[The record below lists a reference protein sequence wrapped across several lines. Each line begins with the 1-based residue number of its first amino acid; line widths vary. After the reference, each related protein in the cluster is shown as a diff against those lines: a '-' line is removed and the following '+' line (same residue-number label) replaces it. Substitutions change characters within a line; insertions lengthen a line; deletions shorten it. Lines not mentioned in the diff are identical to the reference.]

1 MTDSESTT
9 AGKSSETATIPPEV
23 IAKLKTF
30 NDALTALE
38 DALEPHL
45 KSNYEEHIDRDPTE
59 LARIDVMSLF
69 SVNSLAWSLL
79 ALKGQDPRKN
89 ESLQAELDRTKT
101 YAGRLQTEES
111 RREQAGVNEKVAK
124 ALVRNAL
131 FDAQEYG
138 DKKKT
143 NQ

>member
-1 MTDSESTT
+1 MSESASTA

-23 IAKLKTF
+23 VAKLKIF

-45 KSNYEEHIDRDPTE
+45 NSNFEEHMDRDPTE

-89 ESLQAELDRTKT
+89 EALQAELERTKT
-101 YAGRLQTEES
+101 YASRLQTEES
-111 RREQAGVNEKVAK
+111 RREQVGVNQKVAK
-124 ALVRNAL
+124 ALIRNAV
-131 FDAQEYG
+131 FDAKEYAE
-138 DKKKT
+138 KKNNKE
-143 NQ
+143 